1 MPVSVKAQSN
11 WTYYLG
17 SVNDISHIAV
27 DPSGRYIWAVTK
39 GGVVEW
45 DTSADTTAVFTRENG
60 LPDNEA
66 TDIGITPDGLV
77 WVGTRDSGLAVYD
90 GSEWKQYTT
99 AQGLADDGISE
110 LNVSPE
116 GVLWVGFYN
125 GDVSTFDGKN
135 WNTWGPSYGLQKY
148 PPSFI
153 DVADP
158 NKITVYS
165 EGAAVILNG
174 LVWTVA
180 DVQYSFLIA
189 DAAVTPDGAQW
200 FAAVKGKGFAFDQ
213 SGLLEVRGGK
223 QIIHMHCSHIH
234 GTYAYSI
241 AVDSSGVMWVGT
253 DAGLVSFDGANWGT
267 FTVQQGLP
275 SNMVRDVAIGSD
287 GRLWAGTDH
296 GLALMGDTPLHWTVF
311 TTPDEGPAQLYDAV
325 DILAFDTENILWVSL
340 GGTGSY
346 AGLVRF
352 DGVAAVKYSEKD
364 LNIVNRNVSNI
375 LPSTDGSVWIITDRA
390 ILNYRSGKWKQYT
403 AQTDFPFSRIEASAI
418 DGAGRLYIGQAG
430 TIAILDGG
438 KWKKIPISAGNSNP
452 PQTLSAMTVA
462 KDGTVWVGSKQG
474 LFAYQDGEW
483 TIFGGSASTTITK
496 LFSSSDGK
504 VWAISNGKVLVF
516 QDGAWSGFAGVNAF
530 PHPVVGLAEG
540 PDGKMYFIMY
550 SQMVILDGE
559 NTQTVGTAE
568 GFPFNVPAA
577 IAVRSDNSVWIGT
590 DFGID
595 VYHSG

>member
-1 MPVSVKAQSN
+1 M
-11 WTYYLG
+11 
-17 SVNDISHIAV
+17 
-27 DPSGRYIWAVTK
+27 
-39 GGVVEW
+39 EW
-45 DTSADTTAVFTRENG
+45 DTSAGTSDVITRENG

-77 WVGTRDSGLAVYD
+77 WVGTRYSGLAVYD

-153 DVADP
+153 DVSDP

-165 EGAAVILNG
+165 EGPAVILNG

-200 FAAVKGKGFAFDQ
+200 FAAVKGEGFAFDQ

-241 AVDSSGVMWVGT
+241 AVNLSGVMWVGT

-296 GLALMGDTPLHWTVF
+296 GLALMGDTPLRWTVF
-311 TTPDEGPAQLYDAV
+311 AAPEKGPMQLSASIDLLALDPENVLWIYIQGAQV
-325 DILAFDTENILWVSL
+325 FDGI
-340 GGTGSY
+340 
-346 AGLVRF
+346 ARF
-352 DGVAAVKYSEKD
+352 DGVTVSTFSKKELPV
-364 LNIVNRNVSNI
+364 LNQVVSNI
-375 LPSTDGSVWIITDRA
+375 LPSSDGSVWITTDRL
-390 ILNYRSGKWKQYT
+390 ILNYRAGKWKQYN
-403 AQTDFPFSRIEASAI
+403 AQTDFPFSRIEAAAI
-418 DGAGRLYIGQAG
+418 DFERPIVYRAGGYDRNPGRREVEEDSHLRRKFESAANPFRNGGREGRDGVGWIEAGAICVSGRGLEYFWRLGFNDDYQIIFVIRREGLG
-430 TIAILDGG
+430 DFGR
-438 KWKKIPISAGNSNP
+438 KSSS
-452 PQTLSAMTVA
+452 LSGWHVA
-462 KDGTVWVGSKQG
+462 
-474 LFAYQDGEW
+474 
-483 TIFGGSASTTITK
+483 GGSGRECNP
-496 LFSSSDGK
+496 LY
-504 VWAISNGKVLVF
+504 
-516 QDGAWSGFAGVNAF
+516 SGRNCG
-530 PHPVVGLAEG
+530 
-540 PDGKMYFIMY
+540 
-550 SQMVILDGE
+550 
-559 NTQTVGTAE
+559 
-568 GFPFNVPAA
+568 
-577 IAVRSDNSVWIGT
+577 RS
-590 DFGID
+590 
-595 VYHSG
+595 